1 MDCTVATCSY
11 MHCNVTF
18 FFLAILSDE
27 PGDITWAA
35 ILTWGMSDG
44 LVRIINGKTKPAVN
58 FIQHSPFE
66 EVLFNSL
73 AAR

>member
-1 MDCTVATCSY
+1 MQSCRKCYALSQI
-11 MHCNVTF
+11 
-18 FFLAILSDE
+18 FLLLFAAILSDD

-66 EVLFNSL
+66 EVKHF
-73 AAR
+73 

>member
-1 MDCTVATCSY
+1 MELRDCTVAACSY
-11 MHCNVTF
+11 IHFHVTF
-18 FFLAILSDE
+18 FQAILSDE

-66 EVLFNSL
+66 EVL
-73 AAR
+73 